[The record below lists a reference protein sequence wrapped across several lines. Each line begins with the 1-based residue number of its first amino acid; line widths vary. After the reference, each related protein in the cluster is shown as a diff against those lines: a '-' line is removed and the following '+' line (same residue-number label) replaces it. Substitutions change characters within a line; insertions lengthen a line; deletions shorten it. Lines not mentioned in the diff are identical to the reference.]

1 MELLDQFLCTFATFC
16 DPMVG
21 TTEFAASAFFRQF
34 SFCTFPVIFGG
45 MLRAVIPELLFKGN
59 LCSLLLGG
67 GLLGGG
73 LLGWSLLGGGGFFRG
88 GFLWYRLLG
97 DHFLLGWDLLGDL
110 LGGSFGSDLLG
121 GSGCSG
127 TMHCRLFCL
136 LMVYI

>member
-1 MELLDQFLCTFATFC
+1 
-16 DPMVG
+16 MVG

-67 GLLGGG
+67 GF
-73 LLGWSLLGGGGFFRG
+73 LGWSLLGGGGFFRG
-88 GFLWYRLLG
+88 GYLWYRLLG
-97 DHFLLGWDLLGDL
+97 DHFLLGWDLLLGDL

-121 GSGCSG
+121 GSGGSG
-127 TMHCRLFCL
+127 TMHCWLFCL
-136 LMVYI
+136 LIVYI